1 MAMETVVGSRTQSV
15 LLIAAV
21 LFCFVV
27 VSPLAADAG
36 KSHHKGKDHDKGKK
50 GKKGKHRK
58 DHTPTLVC
66 HYDEENDYLT
76 PITVH
81 AHSVQKHVDKHG
93 DLFPGDTTDAG
104 LILGDD
110 CAEITCPCLTESTDG
125 PTTIGEWVVGA
136 HVYANSRPDPPALG
150 GVCTSTQYSRRDAS
164 PSGNS
169 TGYTFKAV
177 PQAARFT
184 SCLTASQVT
193 GGRDTCQCI
202 SDFASDGV
210 VGWTTGVKT
219 HLSDDELA
227 ACQAVLSAFQDEDD
241 YALRVC
247 GP

>member
-1 MAMETVVGSRTQSV
+1 MKIDVGKRTYTSLLVAAVALCFLVVNP
-15 LLIAAV
+15 IAAQ
-21 LFCFVV
+21 
-27 VSPLAADAG
+27 AMG
-36 KSHHKGKDHDKGKK
+36 GGGKGKGKRK
-50 GKKGKHRK
+50 SSVK

-66 HYDEENDYLT
+66 HQDNGRGYFN

-136 HVYANSRPDPPALG
+136 HVYANNRPDPPAIEG
-150 GVCTSTQYSRRDAS
+150 ACTSSEYSRLDGILGIDTSAYKFS
-164 PSGNS
+164 
-169 TGYTFKAV
+169 AV
-177 PQAARFT
+177 PQAERFQSCPTAAQSPGARDACRCT
-184 SCLTASQVT
+184 T
-193 GGRDTCQCI
+193 G
-202 SDFASDGV
+202 FHDGV
-210 VGWTTGVKT
+210 GGWGMVGA
-219 HLSDDELA
+219 HLTDAELA

>member
-1 MAMETVVGSRTQSV
+1 MKIVVGKRTYTS

-21 LFCFVV
+21 VLCF
-27 VSPLAADAG
+27 LAVNPIAAQAMGGGGKGKG
-36 KSHHKGKDHDKGKK
+36 KSSV
-50 GKKGKHRK
+50 K

-66 HYDEENDYLT
+66 HQDNGCGHFN

-136 HVYANSRPDPPALG
+136 HVYADNRPDPPEIEGA
-150 GVCTSTQYSRRDAS
+150 CTSSEYSRLDGILGVDT
-164 PSGNS
+164 SG
-169 TGYTFKAV
+169 YRFAAM
-177 PQAARFT
+177 PQADRWASCPTAAQSPAARGTCRCT
-184 SCLTASQVT
+184 SSFHN
-193 GGRDTCQCI
+193 GI
-202 SDFASDGV
+202 
-210 VGWTTGVKT
+210 VGFGTGVNY
-219 HLSDDELA
+219 LSDDELA

>member
-1 MAMETVVGSRTQSV
+1 MKIVVGKRTYTS

-21 LFCFVV
+21 VLCF
-27 VSPLAADAG
+27 LAVNPIAAQAMGGGGKGKGKGKG
-36 KSHHKGKDHDKGKK
+36 KSSV
-50 GKKGKHRK
+50 K

-66 HYDEENDYLT
+66 HQDNGCGHFN

-150 GVCTSTQYSRRDAS
+150 GV
-164 PSGNS
+164 
-169 TGYTFKAV
+169 
-177 PQAARFT
+177 
-184 SCLTASQVT
+184 
-193 GGRDTCQCI
+193 
-202 SDFASDGV
+202 
-210 VGWTTGVKT
+210 
-219 HLSDDELA
+219 
-227 ACQAVLSAFQDEDD
+227 
-241 YALRVC
+241 
-247 GP
+247 